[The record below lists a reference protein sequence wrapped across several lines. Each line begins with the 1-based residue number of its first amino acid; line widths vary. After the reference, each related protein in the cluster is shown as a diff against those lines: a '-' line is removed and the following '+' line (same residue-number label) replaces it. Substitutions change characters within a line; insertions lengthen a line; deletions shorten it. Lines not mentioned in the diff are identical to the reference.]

1 MKTKISSLT
10 VINNIF
16 SKILPSE
23 IIYIISKY
31 HGRWIKLNVPRPM
44 KVKVRE
50 PRDKRTRKKH
60 LVSHYYL

>member
-1 MKTKISSLT
+1 MKNKVSSLN
-10 VINNIF
+10 VLDNIF
-16 SKILPSE
+16 RDILPSE